1 MRHATANRPSG
12 ARRPLAAA
20 IAVAVITAAPVAA
33 VGVNDA
39 ISALQQNGQ
48 YAADA
53 SHDDVMS
60 AYTSIDKPGRLFLT
74 NSGSS
79 TSKRVPKGVVALP
92 WKISAS
98 FTLNGPDVSVSD
110 VSGASGMIGIRIA
123 LHATKPDVTANL
135 TPIVAFTIPGRVG
148 SDVTADDGVLVSSDN
163 TSTLVAAVGKPGE
176 DLTFNAYVTAKHFTM
191 SSLSIAAVE
200 GNVQQ
205 SLPDLTKRA
214 TTLVDGLTNVGSQ
227 RNRKLIAQLEH
238 LRDNEKALAKQTI
251 AVRSKAHDQAFD
263 GYIDAYVGSYTT
275 HLSGSIGNATQL
287 PAILGTASE
296 LNGDTSVAKSV
307 ADLANA
313 VNDVSAAY
321 RHIGAADAVDEVIR
335 TIEQRGTSGLVN
347 ELTKRAGEEQQRGS
361 KDYSAGQSQLSA
373 AMIPYSMDFTD
384 AYTARLKELGATAG
398 TAGSYETQ
406 AIADVRAGTKDN
418 EKLKTASDKVSAAMT
433 ALADA
438 SEHTGQASAFHQ
450 IVLRFA
456 DQLDSDDDTSE
467 SGAADDASVLDT
479 LRSASASQSLCAK
492 AEKRRSRAQRKA
504 ERAQAKNN
512 TADSTS
518 LVDDKNAISMD
529 DVMSYAGGL
538 RPSFG
543 AAADTT
549 SKNVAKV
556 GGVDGSSKNS
566 GGDSSDGSADSS
578 ASSLPITGYGLAKT
592 GFTPD
597 NGDLIDETVELAAA
611 AEVFDDA
618 LQAGLGGNGSGNS
631 SAGPQ
636 YLLSVPVL

>member
-148 SDVTADDGVLVSSDN
+148 SDVTADDGVLVSSGN

-227 RNRKLIAQLEH
+227 RNRKLIAQLEQ

-406 AIADVRAGTKDN
+406 AIADVRAGIKDN

-578 ASSLPITGYGLAKT
+578 ASSLPITGYGLAKI

>member
-214 TTLVDGLTNVGSQ
+214 ITLVDGLTNVGSQ
-227 RNRKLIAQLEH
+227 RNRKLIAQLEQ

-263 GYIDAYVGSYTT
+263 GYIDAYMGSYTT

-406 AIADVRAGTKDN
+406 AIADVRAGIKDN

>member
-227 RNRKLIAQLEH
+227 RNRKLIAQLEQ

-406 AIADVRAGTKDN
+406 AIADVRAGIKDN

-556 GGVDGSSKNS
+556 GGVDVSSKNS